1 MLLGMEFIVVAA
13 AAAGACDVGSY
24 CCSCDGCGAVD
35 RCGVGVGGCYGVA
48 CGGGVCAVGFC

>member
-1 MLLGMEFIVVAA
+1 MLLGMEFIAVA